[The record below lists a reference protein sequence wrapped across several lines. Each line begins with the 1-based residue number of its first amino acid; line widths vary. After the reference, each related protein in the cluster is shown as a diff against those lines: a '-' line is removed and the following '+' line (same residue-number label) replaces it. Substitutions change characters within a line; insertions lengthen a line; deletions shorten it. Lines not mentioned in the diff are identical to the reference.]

1 MKIKFLLAA
10 LVLSFNTIFSQ
21 TVKDYKVLFNY
32 VQLPLEPFVESV
44 SNYEIVLENNFEK
57 LNQDTLAAYE
67 LRLNQAKLEQEN
79 LLKVWKSDKIRI
91 DRLYYSQMSVWEKAV
106 NAGSTTAVQPVKQPY
121 PDYPI
126 LKEVSSPIYTHELT
140 IEKCNKKI
148 NLAGYNKGKG
158 GAIVTI
164 TQHGLQLARI
174 SKSITGSGSGKK
186 YRYKAHFKLPIDVKI
201 EAPIQGVVYQ
211 KSFYSN
217 ESSEL
222 ISTEK
227 SQYDFQLWWMDNKE
241 QFWTNFQRKKLA
253 TLLTDLNKHMNSTYG
268 FPSKS
273 SESEIYVIKKYKD
286 FNYSEFVDAMTF
298 AKIGYQKLSNGIEK
312 DAAKEDLQK
321 AIDIWN
327 NQLSQSNTGD
337 NKSRINKKATALLYT
352 NLAEAYMWIDDF
364 NNADLFNNKAITL
377 GVLKYKNHCKRL
389 QDKMIQLKLRY
400 NSNN

>member
-1 MKIKFLLAA
+1 M
-10 LVLSFNTIFSQ
+10 
-21 TVKDYKVLFNY
+21 
-32 VQLPLEPFVESV
+32 
-44 SNYEIVLENNFEK
+44 
-57 LNQDTLAAYE
+57 
-67 LRLNQAKLEQEN
+67 
-79 LLKVWKSDKIRI
+79 
-91 DRLYYSQMSVWEKAV
+91 
-106 NAGSTTAVQPVKQPY
+106 
-121 PDYPI
+121 
-126 LKEVSSPIYTHELT
+126 
-140 IEKCNKKI
+140 
-148 NLAGYNKGKG
+148 
-158 GAIVTI
+158 
-164 TQHGLQLARI
+164 
-174 SKSITGSGSGKK
+174 
-186 YRYKAHFKLPIDVKI
+186 PIDVKI

-268 FPSKS
+268 FPTKS

-337 NKSRINKKATALLYT
+337 NKSRINKKATALLYA

-364 NNADLFNNKAITL
+364 NNADLKD
-377 GVLKYKNHCKRL
+377 V
-389 QDKMIQLKLRY
+389 
-400 NSNN
+400 